1 MVKHYGCLF
10 GFPFLLFAHAHA
22 NTHALYLAQTYTFSH
37 THHEYTY
44 CHDDTLLHCMCVIV
58 CVHVSYYYPCFHD
71 PSVCLILNVSMV
83 YLVWACYN
91 LQLGFMTGFQMEV
104 IPSSILILSKA
115 LSQELQS
122 NSVHKSTRTARV
134 CVHIYK
140 KPNNSH
146 QYKMPT
152 VSLGI
157 EEII

>member
-1 MVKHYGCLF
+1 MVVCLDSLFCYLHMHMLTHMLSILHKH
-10 GFPFLLFAHAHA
+10 
-22 NTHALYLAQTYTFSH
+22 THSH
-37 THHEYTY
+37 THTMN
-44 CHDDTLLHCMCVIV
+44 TPIVMTIHCMCVIV

-115 LSQELQS
+115 LSQVLQS